1 MTTRILGQGLE
12 VSSIGLGI
20 MGMDHAYGKPA
31 NREDMMKLIRQSVD
45 WGGNFFDTAPV
56 YGAENEILLGRAL
69 KPIRNQAVIA
79 TKFGIVG
86 QSHGQSGVN
95 NILDSKPDS
104 IRHQVESSLKN
115 LQVDTIDL
123 YYQHRVDPEVS
134 PEAVAQVMA
143 DLIKEGKIKYWGVSN
158 APLDYIERAHKVTP
172 ITAMENQYSMVFRS
186 PEKEIFDFC
195 EQHGIGFVAYSP
207 LGNGFLSGKLP
218 DLKEKDSSDFR
229 TSMGRF
235 KPEVMKRN
243 QVVLDYLAQLAADK
257 NVTAAQIVLA
267 WELAQRP
274 YIVPIPGTTKLH
286 RLRENLGA
294 MDIQLSSD
302 EVAAINEKLDAMK
315 LDETHF

>member
-1 MTTRILGQGLE
+1 MNGEEI
-12 VSSIGLGI
+12 
-20 MGMDHAYGKPA
+20 
-31 NREDMMKLIRQSVD
+31 
-45 WGGNFFDTAPV
+45 FFDTAPI

-69 KPIRNQAVIA
+69 KTIRNQAVIA

-86 QSHGQSGVN
+86 QSHDQSGLN

-243 QVVLDYLAQLAADK
+243 QVVLDYLAQLEADK
-257 NVTAAQIVLA
+257 NATAAQIVLV

-294 MDIQLSSD
+294 MDIQLTGD
-302 EVAAINEKLDAMK
+302 EVAAINEKLDAMN